1 MQLIPVHANDRGF
14 CISYYNITN
23 VYLQLC
29 GEMTCR
35 HATNAL
41 LAFYYE
47 ITQRMQMF
55 DKQFQLVILSICTR
69 TLHLLIM
76 LAHVFIELSDPLVAF
91 CHLLIGD

>member
-1 MQLIPVHANDRGF
+1 MTGGF
-14 CISYYNITN
+14 RISYYNITN

-47 ITQRMQMF
+47 ITQRMQML

-69 TLHLLIM
+69 T
-76 LAHVFIELSDPLVAF
+76 
-91 CHLLIGD
+91 